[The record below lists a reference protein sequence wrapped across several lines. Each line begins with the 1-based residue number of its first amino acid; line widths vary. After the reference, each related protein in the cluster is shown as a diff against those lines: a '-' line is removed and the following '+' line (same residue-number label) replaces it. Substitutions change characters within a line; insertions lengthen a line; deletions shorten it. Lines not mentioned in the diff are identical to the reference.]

1 MTSLQPSNGCGKT
14 SGKQKKV
21 ISAVLQALFFQKS
34 LSENLPISGLYIRTG
49 GRWLYIRTGYS
60 TRVCQL
66 LQHNAQ

>member
-49 GRWLYIRTGYS
+49 GRQTSLVTPQGFASYFNTMR
-60 TRVCQL
+60 
-66 LQHNAQ
+66 NN